1 MPTDPK
7 DALRASVRAAQG
19 RYEAEAEAARQA
31 RRHAF
36 AKAQEKGLSLRD
48 IGEAV
53 GLHHSRVGQIIE
65 GK

>member
-7 DALRASVRAAQG
+7 AVLRASVRAAQE
-19 RYEAEAEAARQA
+19 RYQTDTEAARA
-31 RRHAF
+31 WRREAF
-36 AKAQEKGLSLRD
+36 TKAQREGLTLRD

-65 GK
+65 GR

>member
-1 MPTDPK
+1 MPTDRK
-7 DALRASVRAAQG
+7 EALRAAVCGAQE
-19 RYEAEAEAARQA
+19 RYEEDAGKVRDA
-31 RRHAF
+31 RREAF
-36 AKAQEKGLSLRD
+36 AKAQEEGLSLRD

>member
-1 MPTDPK
+1 MPPDPK
-7 DALRASVRAAQG
+7 DALRAGVRAAQE
-19 RYEAEAEAARQA
+19 RYEAEAKAARQA
-31 RRHAF
+31 RRNAF
-36 AKAQEKGLSLRD
+36 AQAQHEGLSLRD